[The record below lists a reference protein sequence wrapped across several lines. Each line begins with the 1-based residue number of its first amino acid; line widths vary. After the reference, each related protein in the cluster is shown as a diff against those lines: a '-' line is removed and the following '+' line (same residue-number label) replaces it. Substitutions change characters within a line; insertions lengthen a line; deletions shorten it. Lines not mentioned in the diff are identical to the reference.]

1 MKSIMS
7 SELKTVIKKNTVEE
21 LGVKEE
27 LSHLFP
33 LWFVSLNKLS
43 IVFGN

>member
-21 LGVKEE
+21 LRVEE

-33 LWFVSLNKLS
+33 LWFVSLNKLP